1 MKTVFARVIT
11 ALVMIAGF
19 TSCIWAGSEGEH
31 VTEKRHVADF
41 TSIDIKSVGSVYFTQ
56 SSDFSCTIEGEE
68 SQVKNI
74 TTSVE
79 GNELKIGYIKKL
91 KNNKNGAIIRISA
104 PDLQELEFKGV
115 GSFNIDGKVTLQDLD
130 VDFSGVGE
138 LNIKDLQCRKANFD
152 LKGIGEVNIH
162 INCEEVK
169 ADVSGIGAATFT
181 GTAQMA
187 SFHKGGIGELNTQ
200 GMEVSK

>member
-1 MKTVFARVIT
+1 M
-11 ALVMIAGF
+11 
-19 TSCIWAGSEGEH
+19 S
-31 VTEKRHVADF
+31 
-41 TSIDIKSVGSVYFTQ
+41 
-56 SSDFSCTIEGEE
+56 
-68 SQVKNI
+68 N
-74 TTSVE
+74 
-79 GNELKIGYIKKL
+79 
-91 KNNKNGAIIRISA
+91 
-104 PDLQELEFKGV
+104 LQELEFKGV